1 MSKLE
6 DGKNGYWIED
16 LKCVVPR
23 VTSVIGAFVPEELI
37 RWFIR
42 RSAERALYWRIRL
55 PNNKDAVAQAI
66 TDVESSPEAEK
77 GTFLHSILEAAD
89 TEEAKNRW
97 QQKQS

>member
-1 MSKLE
+1 MAKLE
-6 DGKNGYWIED
+6 DGKNGYWVED

-42 RSAERALYWRIRL
+42 RAAERALYWRIRL
-55 PNNKDAVAQAI
+55 PNNKDSVAQAI

-89 TEEAKNRW
+89 RQESEDRW
-97 QQKQS
+97 KREG

>member
-89 TEEAKNRW
+89 RKESKDRW
-97 QQKQS
+97 KSEG